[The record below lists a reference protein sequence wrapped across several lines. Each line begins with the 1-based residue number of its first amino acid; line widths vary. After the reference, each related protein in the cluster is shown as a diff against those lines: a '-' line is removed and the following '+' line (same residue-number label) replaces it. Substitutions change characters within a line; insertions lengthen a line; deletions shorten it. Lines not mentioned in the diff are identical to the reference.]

1 MSSSLRPLDLVIV
14 SETYP
19 PEVNGVAMT
28 IGRLVA
34 SLRAAGHRV
43 RVVRPRQASDGA
55 DDVAGERNG
64 SSRLGHGDLLLPGLP
79 LPGYAGLR
87 LGLPA
92 RARLCADWRVARPD
106 VVHVVTEGPL
116 GASAV
121 SAAHTLG
128 IPVTSG
134 FHTNFDRYS
143 RHYGF
148 GFLQPAVAA
157 YLRRFHRRTRLTL
170 TPTAA
175 LAERLA
181 GEGLAGVRVVGRGVD
196 CRLFD
201 PARRSAELRA
211 RWGLLP
217 AGEGFSPAPAAG
229 EAAADDLPEMA
240 DSVEMPAV
248 AGGLPSAAPAAAAGS
263 TERRD
268 GLAVL
273 YVGRLA
279 AEKNLDLVLR
289 AFAAIRERRRDARLV
304 LVGDGPLRA
313 RLERRFAA
321 GTAAPSC
328 RGGEAAAA
336 PGVPLAVSATAAAD
350 CPNPAASVSPVV
362 FAGQR
367 SGEDLAAHYAS
378 GDLFLFPSLTETFGN
393 VTQEALASG
402 LAVLAFRSAAAAE
415 LIVDGEN
422 GRTVA
427 VGDEAAFIR
436 AAVQLAREPAIRWR
450 LGERARQSVIGRDWG
465 GVAEQFADTLREA
478 IGGD

>member
-1 MSSSLRPLDLVIV
+1 MSARISPLDLVIV
-14 SETYP
+14 TETYP

-43 RVVRPRQASDGA
+43 RVVRPRQAA
-55 DDVAGERNG
+55 D
-64 SSRLGHGDLLLPGLP
+64 LGDAAAAHDLLLPGLP

-92 RARLCADWRVARPD
+92 RGRLCAAWRAARPD

-121 SAAHTLG
+121 SAAHALG

-196 CRLFD
+196 CQLFD
-201 PARRSAELRA
+201 PARRSAELRRA
-211 RWGLLP
+211 WGL
-217 AGEGFSPAPAAG
+217 APADGSANAASPSPG
-229 EAAADDLPEMA
+229 EA
-240 DSVEMPAV
+240 V
-248 AGGLPSAAPAAAAGS
+248 ALARSEEPAATGS
-263 TERRD
+263 DCADKSASAD
-268 GLAVL
+268 GLAVI

-289 AFAAIRERRRDARLV
+289 AFVAIHERRADARLV
-304 LVGDGPLRA
+304 LVGDGPWRGKLT
-313 RLERRFAA
+313 RRFS
-321 GTAAPSC
+321 T
-328 RGGEAAAA
+328 
-336 PGVPLAVSATAAAD
+336 
-350 CPNPAASVSPVV
+350 PASPVV

-367 SGEDLAAHYAS
+367 CGEDLAAHYAS

-427 VGDEAAFIR
+427 VGDDAAFIR
-436 AAVQLAREPAIRWR
+436 AALQLAGEPAVRRR
-450 LGERARQSVIGRDWG
+450 LGERARHSVIGRDWS
-465 GVAEQFADTLREA
+465 GVAEQFANTLREA